1 MEEVVQFSHSVVS
14 DPATPWTAARQAS
27 LSITSSRSLLKFMSI
42 ESVMHPVISSSVVPF
57 CLQFFPAS
65 ESFPMSRSLHQVAKV
80 LEIQLQHQ
88 SFQWIFR
95 TDFLYDWLVEFP
107 RCPRDSQVSSPTPQ
121 FKSINSLVLNF
132 FMVQLSCSYMTAGKI
147 ITLTK
152 QTFFSKVTSLLNMLS
167 RLIIAFLPRSKH
179 LLISWLQ
186 SPSSVILEPKKTNS
200 HYFHCFPIYLP
211 WSHGTRCRDLSF
223 LNVEF

>member
-1 MEEVVQFSHSVVS
+1 
-14 DPATPWTAARQAS
+14 
-27 LSITSSRSLLKFMSI
+27 
-42 ESVMHPVISSSVVPF
+42 
-57 CLQFFPAS
+57 
-65 ESFPMSRSLHQVAKV
+65 MSRSLHQVAKV

-132 FMVQLSCSYMTAGKI
+132 FMVQLSRSYMTAGKI

-152 QTFFSKVTSLLNMLS
+152 QTFFSKVTSLLLNMLS
-167 RLIIAFLPRSKH
+167 RLVIAFLPRSKH

-200 HYFHCFPIYLP
+200 VTISIVSPSICREVV
-211 WSHGTRCRDLSF
+211 GTDARILVFWTLSF
-223 LNVEF
+223 KPAFSLFFTFIKRLFSSSLLSAIMLVSPAFLRLLMFLLAVVIQLVLHPLWHFACCTLHIS